1 MIFAQYYLDCLSQA
15 SYLVGDET
23 TGRAVVVDPRVDV
36 DEYLD
41 DARGQGL
48 TVEGVINTH
57 LHADF
62 ISGHFEIAE
71 RTGAWI
77 GYGDRAET
85 RFPVRRLADGERV
98 GLGDVTLE
106 ILHTPGHTPESISV
120 LVYEHAGDAV
130 PYGVLTGDA
139 LFVGDVGRP
148 DLVASFGHAPETLAP
163 MLYDSVHR
171 KLMSLP
177 DRTRLFPAHGAGS
190 ACGKNLST
198 ERWSTIG
205 DQRASNYACQPM
217 DVDTFVALV
226 TEGQEAVPA
235 YFPYDAA
242 RNREL
247 RAPVDLDALTRPL
260 GRDAFLRPRA
270 QGAVVVDARDQRAF
284 AAGHLRGAINIGI
297 DGRFAETAGMV
308 VEPGR
313 DILIVADPGREREVV
328 TRLARVGLETVAG
341 YLASPEAAMASI
353 PGQVQRA
360 PRVEAAD
367 LLRRLGE
374 PDAPLVL
381 DVRGAAERES
391 GAIKGSVHIPMAEL
405 ASRADELARDR
416 ATVVHCAGGY
426 RSSVAAS
433 YLRSRGRDGV
443 SDLIGGFEAYRAVAA

>member
-15 SYLVGDET
+15 AYLVGDET

-41 DARGQGL
+41 DAREKGL
-48 TVEGVINTH
+48 TIEGVINTH

-62 ISGHFEIAE
+62 ISGHFEVAE

-85 RFPVRRLADGERV
+85 RFPVRRLSDGERV
-98 GLGDVTLE
+98 SLGDVTLE
-106 ILHTPGHTPESISV
+106 IMHTPGHTPESVSV
-120 LVYEHAGDAV
+120 LVYEHADDAV
-130 PYGVLTGDA
+130 PYGVLTGDT

-148 DLVASFGHAPETLAP
+148 DLAASFGHAPEALAP
-163 MLYDSVHR
+163 MLHDSVHR
-171 KLMSLP
+171 RLMSLP
-177 DRTRLFPAHGAGS
+177 DRTRVFPAHGAGS

-198 ERWSTIG
+198 DRWSTIG

-217 DVDTFVALV
+217 DVDTFTALV
-226 TEGQEAVPA
+226 TEGQEAIPA

-242 RNREL
+242 RNRQ
-247 RAPVDLDALTRPL
+247 RRDPVDLDALTRPL
-260 GRDAFLRPRA
+260 ERDAFLRLRA
-270 QGAVVVDARDQRAF
+270 EGAVVVDARDQSAF
-284 AAGHLRGAINIGI
+284 AAGHLRGAVNVGV

-313 DILIVADPGREREVV
+313 DILIVADRGREREVV
-328 TRLARVGLETVAG
+328 TRLARIGLETVAG
-341 YLASPEAAMASI
+341 YLASPESALASV
-353 PGQVQRA
+353 PDEVRRA
-360 PRVEAAD
+360 PRVDAVD

-374 PDAPLVL
+374 PDAPVVL

-391 GAIKGSVHIPMAEL
+391 GAIEGSVHIPL
-405 ASRADELARDR
+405 ADLPSRADELPADR
-416 ATVVHCAGGY
+416 AVVVHCASGY

-433 YLRSRGRDGV
+433 FLRSRGREDV
-443 SDLIGGFEAYRAVAA
+443 SDLVGGFDAYRLVSA